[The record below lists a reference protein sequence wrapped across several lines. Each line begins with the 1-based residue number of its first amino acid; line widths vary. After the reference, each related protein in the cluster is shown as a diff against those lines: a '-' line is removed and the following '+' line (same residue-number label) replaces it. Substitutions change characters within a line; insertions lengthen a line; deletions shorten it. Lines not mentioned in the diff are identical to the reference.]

1 MRPPAIRVQA
11 IRRTTRQPRERFLG
25 FSGRAR
31 RGRPRCGKRSRVSTC
46 RSCVARPLGKLR
58 RRASGVCGTTGTTG
72 RGAGQNHRRS
82 PLRAERTHAIVHTC
96 MTHEL
101 TRIHGGRPARADR
114 RSAQTAGWRAG
125 PHVGSRLPG
134 YQMTTRIHDRARHCP
149 SRITVRVPWD
159 ASGRSK
165 PLRSRSHAASRD
177 ELPSRSSHPPRAARS
192 LGSPLTGGT
201 VQPPVF
207 RTAWASGALRGRRD
221 TRRANERML

>member
-1 MRPPAIRVQA
+1 VRPPAIRVQA

-82 PLRAERTHAIVHTC
+82 PLRAQRTHAIVHTC

-114 RSAQTAGWRAG
+114 RSAQTAGWEGGSTRGFASPWLPDDH
-125 PHVGSRLPG
+125 PHSRQGSALPIANHRTRSVGRERPI
-134 YQMTTRIHDRARHCP
+134 QTPKIKEP
-149 SRITVRVPWD
+149 
-159 ASGRSK
+159 
-165 PLRSRSHAASRD
+165 
-177 ELPSRSSHPPRAARS
+177 RS
-192 LGSPLTGGT
+192 LARRTPQSLIAPSTGSTIVG
-201 VQPPVF
+201 
-207 RTAWASGALRGRRD
+207 
-221 TRRANERML
+221 